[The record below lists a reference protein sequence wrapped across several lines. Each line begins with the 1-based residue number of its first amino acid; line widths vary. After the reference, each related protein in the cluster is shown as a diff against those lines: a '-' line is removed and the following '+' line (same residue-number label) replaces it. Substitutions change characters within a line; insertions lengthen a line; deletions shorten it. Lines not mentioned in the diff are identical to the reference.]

1 MFLTRKLKV
10 TLDEITKAVLDGKQ
24 VCWTNSAYKVV
35 VDCHKQWFIVCDNGS
50 TIGLTNRNGHSLNG
64 EEKDFFIYE
73 APVSAQEMI
82 DLYTESS
89 KNKREQLL
97 SKIYGQIK
105 ANAKYRTNVEFNK
118 IKFKLDFLSQEE
130 LEKLGYKITPAKDG
144 NMNYTIS
151 WKPKSQKEII
161 AQMLE
166 A

>member
-1 MFLTRKLKV
+1 M

-50 TIGLTNRNGHSLNG
+50 TIGLTNRDGHSLNG

-118 IKFKLDFLSQEE
+118 IHFKLDFLSQEE
-130 LEKLGYKITPAKDG
+130 LERLGYKITPPKDG
-144 NMNYTIS
+144 KMEYTIS